1 MGSVRARIREGECA
15 LEKLG
20 VVRAVCSEL
29 ERGAAVEFVLVTGSR
44 GASRGVGAWMAVG
57 SRGRVAGTVG
67 GGAAEARAERLAAE
81 LLAAGESALLRSG
94 SEGALAAAGRACSQQ
109 RELLFVYVDACQ
121 RDTWER
127 LASAL
132 EAREDLELAIDLGT
146 LVDAP
151 PREGGSGDL
160 VRTASPLRIELDP
173 LPGSRPGAAPGT
185 GACHRERLCA
195 EGFAYVIGCGH
206 VGAALAPVLSRA
218 GFAVVACDDRA
229 EFLEIPA
236 LEGLDRRLVDY
247 ADLAATCAIGPRDLV
262 VCSTAS
268 HATDFAVVGQALA
281 AGAGYVGCMG
291 SAKKT
296 AAMRE
301 HLAGRGIDRSRIDEL
316 HMPVGVPI
324 ACETPDEI
332 AISIAAEMIDYR
344 HRGSAGRA

>member
-15 LEKLG
+15 VEKLR
-20 VVRAVCSEL
+20 VARAVCSEL

-109 RELLFVYVDACQ
+109 RELLFVHVDACQ
-121 RDTWER
+121 RDPWER

-132 EAREDLELAIDLGT
+132 EAREDLELAIDLGA
-146 LVDAP
+146 LVAAP
-151 PREGGSGDL
+151 AREGGSGDL
-160 VRTASPLRIELDP
+160 VRTTSPLRIELDP
-173 LPGSRPGAAPGT
+173 FPGAAPGT

-229 EFLEIPA
+229 EFLEAPA

-247 ADLAATCAIGPRDLV
+247 AGPSGDLRHRATGPGGLLD
-262 VCSTAS
+262 
-268 HATDFAVVGQALA
+268 G
-281 AGAGYVGCMG
+281 
-291 SAKKT
+291 
-296 AAMRE
+296 
-301 HLAGRGIDRSRIDEL
+301 
-316 HMPVGVPI
+316 I
-324 ACETPDEI
+324 ACD
-332 AISIAAEMIDYR
+332 
-344 HRGSAGRA
+344 

>member
-1 MGSVRARIREGECA
+1 MDGRSVP
-15 LEKLG
+15 
-20 VVRAVCSEL
+20 
-29 ERGAAVEFVLVTGSR
+29 
-44 GASRGVGAWMAVG
+44 
-57 SRGRVAGTVG
+57 GRVAGTVG

-94 SEGALAAAGRACSQQ
+94 SEVALAAAGRACSQQ

-247 ADLAATCAIGPRDLV
+247 ADLAATCAIGDGTWWSARRHRMRLTSRWSGRRSRRARDTSDAWGAPRRRRR
-262 VCSTAS
+262 CASTS
-268 HATDFAVVGQALA
+268 R
-281 AGAGYVGCMG
+281 AG
-291 SAKKT
+291 
-296 AAMRE
+296 
-301 HLAGRGIDRSRIDEL
+301 GIDRSRIDEL

-344 HRGSAGRA
+344 HRGSAGRAATPPVGCASRDLADAGCTSPARR